1 MIEKKVIPRFQN
13 CMEWVWK
20 KDLLWCVGR
29 SVGTFAIRRPY
40 IRHFLHMDFTDV
52 GMQLSHCIHMMIIF
66 RWNSSSKQEWTW
78 EPFLVFVMSGI
89 NLYCWAIRA
98 FLPSAGSVAFIT
110 SIMILSARP
119 MLHRTFPVQDLIE
132 NATTDFAHQNLY
144 RMRYCYSAD
153 VFRIHP
159 TNPDDVV
166 CFTLRQ
172 QPWFQCRLWCN
183 IFLCFQLFLSS
194 LPLECSTSIY
204 PLRQKAF

>member
-1 MIEKKVIPRFQN
+1 
-13 CMEWVWK
+13 
-20 KDLLWCVGR
+20 
-29 SVGTFAIRRPY
+29 
-40 IRHFLHMDFTDV
+40 MDFTDV

-78 EPFLVFVMSGI
+78 EPFLVFVMSEI
-89 NLYCWAIRA
+89 NLYCCAIRA
-98 FLPSAGSVAFIT
+98 FLPSAGSAAFIT

-132 NATTDFAHQNLY
+132 NATTDFAYQNLDWL
-144 RMRYCYSAD
+144 RYCYSAD

-183 IFLCFQLFLSS
+183 IFAFNYFYLHFHWNAPPPFILWGRKHSRTGFSLSTLLENFLQKT
-194 LPLECSTSIY
+194 EIFTVYYGFNRIY
-204 PLRQKAF
+204 NHPFMN